1 MAAAGIRGGAEV
13 KFSII
18 YEAQMVDTS
27 RANEAQVF
35 SDMVEQAKLADELG
49 FDCIWSVEHH
59 CLTQYA
65 HLSAPESFLA
75 FIAGATKN
83 IHVGHGVVCLPFN
96 MNHPIKVA
104 ERVATLDLLSKG
116 RLHFGVGKGGTIQET
131 GAFGTK
137 MEDVTPQVDE
147 SMYLIPKMWMQE
159 TIEHHGLINIPE
171 RPIHPKPYQDPHPL
185 MYMACTRDDSLDTAG
200 SRGLGAL
207 VMGFTGPDEIHRKN
221 EIYRAAWKNRK
232 PEDQVGYRPNQH
244 LAALCPA
251 VILEDRERARR
262 VGIRGQRFFAESIR
276 YWYAGGEKPNIDDL
290 DADAQLAL
298 LKKSEDNLVAYLGEE
313 KIPVTVVQTDN
324 YQVDE
329 DAYGTIDQ
337 AIRYVERLEAA
348 GADEILF
355 LVQMGTIPHDVTMTT
370 IRNIG
375 EHLIPYFRKKHAV
388 KEAAE

>member
-1 MAAAGIRGGAEV
+1 M

-35 SDMVEQAKLADELG
+35 ADMVEECVLAEEMG

-75 FIAGATKN
+75 FIAGRTSR
-83 IHVGHGVVCLPFN
+83 IHVGHGVVCLPFK

-104 ERVATLDLLSKG
+104 ERIATLDLLSRG

-131 GAFGTK
+131 GAFDTK
-137 MEDVTPQVDE
+137 LEDVTPQVDE
-147 SMYLIPKMWMQE
+147 SMYLIPKMWMQDE
-159 TIEHHGLINIPE
+159 IEHHGLIDIPS

-185 MYMACTRDDSLDTAG
+185 MYMACTRDDSLVTAG

-207 VMGFTGPDEIHRKN
+207 VLGFSGPDEIARKN
-221 EIYRAAWKNRK
+221 EIYREAYKNRK
-232 PEDQVGYRPNQH
+232 AEDQVGFRPHQH

-251 VILEDRERARR
+251 VILEDKEKARR
-262 VGIRGQRFFAESIR
+262 IGVRGQRFFGESIR
-276 YWYAGGEKPNIDDL
+276 FWYAGGDKPSVEDL
-290 DADAQLAL
+290 DADAQIAQI
-298 LKKSEDNLVAYLGEE
+298 KKSGEELVAYLGQE
-313 KIPVTVVQTDN
+313 KIPIIDATTSN
-324 YQVDE
+324 YHIEE
-329 DAYGTIDQ
+329 DAYGSVDQ
-337 AIRYVERLEAA
+337 AIRYVQRLVDA

-355 LVQMGTIPHDVTMTT
+355 MLQMGAIPHEATMET

-375 EHLIPYFRKKHAV
+375 THLIPHFREQARKAP
-388 KEAAE
+388 

>member
-1 MAAAGIRGGAEV
+1 M

-35 SDMVEQAKLADELG
+35 SDMIDQCKLADELG
-49 FDCIWSVEHH
+49 FDVIWSVEHH

-75 FIAGATKN
+75 FVAGATKR
-83 IHVGHGVVCLPFN
+83 IHVGHGVVCLPFK

-131 GAFGTK
+131 GAFDTRL
-137 MEDVTPQVDE
+137 EDVTPQVDE

-159 TIEHHGLINIPE
+159 TIEHHGLIDIPE
-171 RPIHPKPYQDPHPL
+171 RPIHPKPYQDPHPP
-185 MYMACTRDDSLDTAG
+185 MYMACTREEALEIAG

-207 VMGFTGPDEIHRKN
+207 VLGFSGPDEIAKKN
-221 EIYRAAWKNRK
+221 AIYRKAWKNRK
-232 PEDQVGYRPNQH
+232 AEDQVGYRPTEH

-251 VILEDRERARR
+251 IILDDAAKAKRI
-262 VGIRGQRFFAESIR
+262 GTRGQRFFAESIR
-276 YWYAGGEKPNIDDL
+276 YWYAGGEKPSVDDL
-290 DADAQLAL
+290 DADVQMAAMEQS
-298 LKKSEDNLVAYLGEE
+298 KEQIVAYLGQE
-313 KIPVTVVQTDN
+313 KIPVTDASISN
-324 YQVDE
+324 YHIEE
-329 DAYGTIDQ
+329 DAYGSVEQ

-355 LVQMGTIPHDVTMTT
+355 LVQMGTVPHEATMET

-375 EHLIPYFRKKHAV
+375 EHLIPHFKAKYAA
-388 KEAAE
+388 AAE

>member
-1 MAAAGIRGGAEV
+1 M

-35 SDMVEQAKLADELG
+35 ADMVEQCLLAEEMG

-75 FIAGATKN
+75 FIAGRTTR
-83 IHVGHGVVCLPFN
+83 IHVGHGVVCLPFK

-104 ERVATLDLLSKG
+104 ERIATLDLLSRG

-131 GAFGTK
+131 GAFDTK
-137 MEDVTPQVDE
+137 LEEVTPQVDE
-147 SMYLIPKMWMQE
+147 SMYMIPKMWMQE
-159 TIEHHGLINIPE
+159 VFEHHSDRINLPP
-171 RPIHPKPYQDPHPL
+171 RPIHPKPFQDPHPL
-185 MYMACTRDDSLDTAG
+185 MYMACTREEALEIAG

-207 VMGFTGPDEIHRKN
+207 VLGFSGPDEIAKKN
-221 EIYRAAWKNRK
+221 AIYRKAYKNRK
-232 PEDQVGYRPNQH
+232 AEDQVGYRPNEH

-251 VILEDRERARR
+251 IILSDREKARR
-262 VGIRGQRFFAESIR
+262 IGTRGQRFFAESIR
-276 YWYAGGEKPNIDDL
+276 YWYAGGDKPTVDDL
-290 DADAQLAL
+290 DAEVQIAKMEESKEQI
-298 LKKSEDNLVAYLGEE
+298 VAYLGQE
-313 KIPVTVVQTDN
+313 KIPVTDASTSN
-324 YQVDE
+324 YHIEE
-329 DAYGTIDQ
+329 DAYGSVDQ
-337 AIRYVERLEAA
+337 AIRYVQRLVDA

-355 LVQMGTIPHDVTMTT
+355 MLQMGAIPHEATMET

-375 EHLIPYFRKKHAV
+375 QHLIPHFRERAGK
-388 KEAAE
+388 AA

>member
-1 MAAAGIRGGAEV
+1 M

-35 SDMVEQAKLADELG
+35 QDMVDQSILAEEMG

-75 FIAGATKN
+75 FVAGRTKR
-83 IHVGHGVVCLPFN
+83 IHVGHGVVCLPFK

-104 ERVATLDLLSKG
+104 ERVATLDLLSRG
-116 RLHFGVGKGGTIQET
+116 RLHFGVGKGGTVQET
-131 GAFGTK
+131 GAFDTK
-137 MEDVTPQVDE
+137 IEDVTPQVDE
-147 SMYLIPKMWMQE
+147 SMYMIPKMWMQE
-159 TIEHHGLINIPE
+159 VFEHHGLIDIPP
-171 RPIHPKPYQDPHPL
+171 RPIHPKPFQDPHPY
-185 MYMACTRDDSLDTAG
+185 MYMACTREDALRIAG

-207 VMGFTGPDEIHRKN
+207 VLGFSGPDEIAKKN
-221 EIYRAAWKNRK
+221 AIYRKAYAERK
-232 PEDQVGYRPNQH
+232 PEDQVGFRPHQH

-251 VILEDRERARR
+251 VILDDRDKARR
-262 VGIRGQRFFAESIR
+262 IGTRGQRFFAESIQ
-276 YWYAGGEKPNIDDL
+276 YWYAGGNKPSVDDL
-290 DADAQLAL
+290 DADQHIAAL
-298 LKKSEDNLVAYLGEE
+298 TQSKDNIVAYLGQE
-313 KIPVTVVQTDN
+313 KIPVTDAVTSN
-324 YQVDE
+324 YHVEE
-329 DAYGTIDQ
+329 DAYGTVDQ

-355 LVQMGTIPHDVTMTT
+355 LVQMGTIPHEVTMET

-375 EHLIPYFRKKHAV
+375 KHLIPHFREKLAV
-388 KEAAE
+388 AAE

>member
-1 MAAAGIRGGAEV
+1 MGSSPGEGELQM

-35 SDMVEQAKLADELG
+35 QDMVDQSVLAEEMG

-75 FIAGATKN
+75 FVAGRTTR
-83 IHVGHGVVCLPFN
+83 IHVGHGVVCLPFK

-104 ERVATLDLLSKG
+104 ERVATLDLLSRG

-131 GAFGTK
+131 GAFDTK
-137 MEDVTPQVDE
+137 LEDVTPQVDE
-147 SMYLIPKMWMQE
+147 SMYMIPKMWQE
-159 TIEHHGLINIPE
+159 GEFEHHSDLIDIPP
-171 RPIHPKPYQDPHPL
+171 RPIHPKPFQDPHPL
-185 MYMACTRDDSLDTAG
+185 MYMACTREEALTIAG

-207 VMGFTGPDEIHRKN
+207 VLGFSGPDEIAKKN
-221 EIYRAAWKNRK
+221 AIYRKAYAERK
-232 PEDQVGYRPNQH
+232 PEDQVGFRPHQH

-251 VILEDRERARR
+251 VILDDRDRAKRI
-262 VGIRGQRFFAESIR
+262 GTRGQRFFAESIR
-276 YWYAGGEKPNIDDL
+276 YWYAGGDKPSVDDL
-290 DADAQLAL
+290 DADVQMAAME
-298 LKKSEDNLVAYLGEE
+298 KSKEQIVAYLGQER
-313 KIPVTVVQTDN
+313 IPVTDAATSN
-324 YQVDE
+324 YHIEE
-329 DAYGTIDQ
+329 DAYGSVEQ
-337 AIRYVERLEAA
+337 AIRYVQRLVDA

-355 LVQMGTIPHDVTMTT
+355 LVQMGTIPHEVTMET

-375 EHLIPYFRKKHAV
+375 KYLIPHFKDKLAA
-388 KEAAE
+388 AAE